1 MNARNAM
8 QLFPNIKNAGGRP
21 PLVLREDTPRYLEET
36 SSDVSDI
43 FLPCQPRSCLGCFED
58 SRVPHSIVE
67 GSVACKP

>member
-8 QLFPNIKNAGGRP
+8 QLFPNIKNAGERPP

-43 FLPCQPRSCLGCFED
+43 FFYHV
-58 SRVPHSIVE
+58 SRAFV
-67 GSVACKP
+67 